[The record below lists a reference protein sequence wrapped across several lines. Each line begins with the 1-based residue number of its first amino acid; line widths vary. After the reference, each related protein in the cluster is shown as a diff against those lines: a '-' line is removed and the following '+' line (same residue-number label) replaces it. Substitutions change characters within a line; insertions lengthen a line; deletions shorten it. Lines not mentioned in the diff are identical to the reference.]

1 MFFLAWHRQGHRHKT
16 MKTLLKAS
24 LIASAI
30 AAIPS
35 SALALGAGPINV
47 FSGLGQP
54 LRAEVPLSAT
64 PQELQSLSA
73 RIASPEAFRQADLQY
88 APVLSQVR
96 VSVERSG
103 SQPVLRITSNRPVNE
118 PFLNLLLEFSWDAGR
133 LMREYTFLLDPVS
146 LPPTRTPQVA
156 PVAAPAP
163 ARIAPAATAET
174 VASGTYRVQR
184 GDTLR
189 RIAEANRPAEVT
201 LEQMLIALARQNPA
215 AFDGGNINRLK
226 AGAIL
231 QMPSAAQ
238 VRAIDRAEARREVIA
253 QAADFDA
260 YRRRL
265 AAAAPAATAADSSG
279 QASEGKITPRVEDA
293 ARPDTGA
300 DRVQVSRSVDQ
311 AGSGDAGMADR
322 LRALEEDLAAR
333 DRALD
338 EATQR
343 LVELERS
350 IRDLQKLI
358 ELKNEQLA
366 LLQQQAGLSAPSAT
380 NAQMPAQDAASTTPD
395 QAAPATAAQTSAL
408 EPPASAVE
416 PKPEPQAAQQAEPEA
431 APKAEDAGSKAE
443 EGASKP
449 QTAPPAVRKPAP
461 PPEPQ
466 PQPSFLEELLGD
478 PLILGAGG
486 GALALLLGYAGFK
499 LRQRRKHNEQPEP
512 SALMSQLPTGP
523 NSVFGTTGGQSVDT
537 SSSSVLQTDFS
548 QSGLSSIDTD
558 EGVDPVAE
566 ADVYMAY
573 GRDAQAEEILVDALK
588 ADPARLAI
596 YLKLLELYAA
606 RKSTKQFE
614 TIAAELYAR
623 TGGEG
628 AEWDKAAALGREIDP
643 DNPLYAA
650 MRQDPATPEAASDNK
665 TGSQSDRSQTLAA
678 AAAGALGAAAV
689 AADDIGSEAPAGGQ
703 EDAAQPATAEQAEE
717 ELTQSVG
724 ALEFELP
731 DIEPAQAAAEEASV
745 SDAAA
750 PATGQTGETQLKDTW
765 TMPGGQLAFTDTN
778 TGAEPATPEVSL
790 PEIDPNV
797 LDFNLDFE
805 APEAAEPQESSAPA
819 EQSSEADL
827 TAGSAN
833 SSSGENAAA
842 DSAFIDLDLP
852 AADTVD
858 LDLDAPPASP
868 APAGRAGEAGADL
881 AATVVAGDDSYGSET
896 QVEGVEAYSA
906 PSGDVVDL
914 EASSFDTNLL
924 DFDFELD
931 APPAGATGEPPALDL
946 SNIDLELEAPQP
958 EQSEAGEAPETAADA
973 ASSSVEDVA
982 GAQEIDTK
990 LELARAYE
998 EMGDKEGAR
1007 ELLEE
1012 VLREGN
1018 DSQQAAAREVLARLE

>member
-1 MFFLAWHRQGHRHKT
+1 MFFIAWHRQGHTHKT

-54 LRAEVPLSAT
+54 LRAEVPLYAT

-73 RIASPEAFRQADLQY
+73 RIASPEAFRQANLQY
-88 APVLSQVR
+88 SPALSQVR

-103 SQPVLRITSNRPVNE
+103 NQPVLRITSDRPVNE
-118 PFLNLLLEFSWDAGR
+118 PFLNVLLELSWDAGR
-133 LMREYTFLLDPVS
+133 LVREYTFLLDPVS

-156 PVAAPAP
+156 PVAAPTP
-163 ARIAPAATAET
+163 ARIAPAAAAET
-174 VASGTYRVQR
+174 VSSGSYRVQR

-215 AFDGGNINRLK
+215 AFDSGNINRLK
-226 AGAIL
+226 AGAVL
-231 QMPSAAQ
+231 QIPSAEQA
-238 VRAIDRAEARREVIA
+238 RAIDHAEARREVMA
-253 QAADFDA
+253 QVADFDA

-265 AAAAPAATAADSSG
+265 AAAAPAATSADSSG

-300 DRVQVSRSVDQ
+300 DRVQVSRSTDQ
-311 AGSGDAGMADR
+311 AGSGDVGTADR
-322 LRALEEDLAAR
+322 LRVLEEDLAAR

-338 EATQR
+338 EANQR
-343 LVELERS
+343 LADLERS

-366 LLQQQAGLSAPSAT
+366 LLQQQAGLNAPSAT

-395 QAAPATAAQTSAL
+395 QAAPATPVQVPAV
-408 EPPASAVE
+408 EPQASAVE
-416 PKPEPQAAQQAEPEA
+416 PKPEPQAAQQAGLEA
-431 APKAEDAGSKAE
+431 APKAEDAASKPE
-443 EGASKP
+443 EAASKP
-449 QTAPPAVRKPAP
+449 QAESPAVRKPAP

-499 LRQRRKHNEQPEP
+499 LRQRRKHNEQAES

-537 SSSSVLQTDFS
+537 TSSSVLQTDFS

-623 TGGEG
+623 SGGEG
-628 AEWDKAAALGREIDP
+628 AEWEKAAALGREIDP
-643 DNPLYAA
+643 DNPLYAQ
-650 MRQDPATPEAASDNK
+650 MRQGPATPEAALDNK
-665 TGSQSDRSQTLAA
+665 TGSQPDRAETLSA

-689 AADDIGSEAPAGGQ
+689 AADGMSSKTPAGAREG
-703 EDAAQPATAEQAEE
+703 AAQHATVEQAEE

-731 DIEPAQAAAEEASV
+731 DIEPGQTAVEQ
-745 SDAAA
+745 AAA

-765 TMPGGQLAFTDTN
+765 TMPGGQLAFTDTD
-778 TGAEPATPEVSL
+778 TGAEPATPEASL

-805 APEAAEPQESSAPA
+805 TPGAAEPQKGAAPV
-819 EQSSEADL
+819 EQSSQADSI
-827 TAGSAN
+827 TGSVKP
-833 SSSGENAAA
+833 SSGENAAA

-852 AADTVD
+852 AADAVD
-858 LDLDAPPASP
+858 FDLDAPQ
-868 APAGRAGEAGADL
+868 APAGRAGEGGADL
-881 AATVVAGDDSYGSET
+881 AATVIAGADSYGSET
-896 QVEGVEAYSA
+896 QVDGIEVYSA

-958 EQSEAGEAPETAADA
+958 EQSGAGEAPETAADA
-973 ASSSVEDVA
+973 ALSSIDDGA
-982 GAQEIDTK
+982 GGQEVDTK

-1018 DSQQAAAREVLARLE
+1018 DSQQAAARELLARLD

>member
-1 MFFLAWHRQGHRHKT
+1 

-54 LRAEVPLSAT
+54 LRAEVPLYAT

-73 RIASPEAFRQADLQY
+73 RIASPDAFRQANLPY
-88 APVLSQVR
+88 SPALSQVR

-103 SQPVLRITSNRPVNE
+103 NQPVLRITSDRPVNE
-118 PFLNLLLEFSWDAGR
+118 PFLNVLLELSWDAGR
-133 LMREYTFLLDPVS
+133 LVREYTFLLDPVS

-156 PVAAPAP
+156 PVAAPTP
-163 ARIAPAATAET
+163 ARIAPAAAAGT
-174 VASGTYRVQR
+174 VASGSYRVQR

-215 AFDGGNINRLK
+215 AFDSGNINRLK
-226 AGAIL
+226 AGAVL
-231 QMPSAAQ
+231 QIPSAEQA
-238 VRAIDRAEARREVIA
+238 RAIDHAEARREVMA
-253 QAADFDA
+253 QVADFDA

-265 AAAAPAATAADSSG
+265 AAAAPAATSADSSG

-300 DRVQVSRSVDQ
+300 DRVQVSRSTDQ
-311 AGSGDAGMADR
+311 AGSGDVGTADR
-322 LRALEEDLAAR
+322 LRVLEEDLAAR

-338 EATQR
+338 EANQR
-343 LVELERS
+343 LADLERS

-366 LLQQQAGLSAPSAT
+366 LLQQQAGLKAPSAT
-380 NAQMPAQDAASTTPD
+380 NAQMPAQDAASATSD
-395 QAAPATAAQTSAL
+395 QAAPATPAQVPAV
-408 EPPASAVE
+408 EPQASAVE
-416 PKPEPQAAQQAEPEA
+416 SKPEPQAAQQAGLEA
-431 APKAEDAGSKAE
+431 APKAEDAASKPE
-443 EGASKP
+443 EAASKP
-449 QTAPPAVRKPAP
+449 QAAPPAARKPAP

-499 LRQRRKHNEQPEP
+499 LRQRRKHNEQAEP

-537 SSSSVLQTDFS
+537 TSSSVLQTDFS

-623 TGGEG
+623 SGGEG

-643 DNPLYAA
+643 DNPLYAQ
-650 MRQDPATPEAASDNK
+650 MRQDPATPEVASDRK
-665 TGSQSDRSQTLAA
+665 TGSQSDRSETLTA
-678 AAAGALGAAAV
+678 AAAGAFGAAAV
-689 AADDIGSEAPAGGQ
+689 AADDMGSETPAGAQ
-703 EDAAQPATAEQAEE
+703 EDAAQPATVEQAEE
-717 ELTQSVG
+717 ELPQSLG

-731 DIEPAQAAAEEASV
+731 DIEPGQTAVEQ
-745 SDAAA
+745 AAA

-765 TMPGGQLAFTDTN
+765 TMPGGQLAFTDTD
-778 TGAEPATPEVSL
+778 TGAEPATPEASL

-805 APEAAEPQESSAPA
+805 TPGAAEPQSGAEPA

-827 TAGSAN
+827 ITGGAEP
-833 SSSGENAAA
+833 SSGENAAT

-852 AADTVD
+852 AAEAVD
-858 LDLDAPPASP
+858 FDLDAPQ
-868 APAGRAGEAGADL
+868 APAGRAGEAGADM
-881 AATVVAGDDSYGSET
+881 AATVIAGADSYGSET
-896 QVEGVEAYSA
+896 QVEGMEAYSA

-958 EQSEAGEAPETAADA
+958 EQSGAGVAPKTAADA
-973 ASSSVEDVA
+973 AVSSIDDGA
-982 GAQEIDTK
+982 GGQEVDTK

-1018 DSQQAAAREVLARLE
+1018 DSQQTAARELLARLD

>member
-1 MFFLAWHRQGHRHKT
+1 

-54 LRAEVPLSAT
+54 LRAEVPLYAT

-73 RIASPEAFRQADLQY
+73 RIASPEAFRQANLQY
-88 APVLSQVR
+88 SPALSQVR

-103 SQPVLRITSNRPVNE
+103 NQPVLRITSDRPVNE
-118 PFLNLLLEFSWDAGR
+118 PFLNVLLELSWDAGR
-133 LMREYTFLLDPVS
+133 LVREYTFLLDPVS

-156 PVAAPAP
+156 PVAAPTP
-163 ARIAPAATAET
+163 ARIAPAAAAET
-174 VASGTYRVQR
+174 MASGSYRVQR

-231 QMPSAAQ
+231 QMPSAEQA
-238 VRAIDRAEARREVIA
+238 RAIDHAEARREVIA

-300 DRVQVSRSVDQ
+300 DQVQVSRSADQ
-311 AGSGDAGMADR
+311 AGSGDAGTADR

-338 EATQR
+338 EANQR
-343 LVELERS
+343 LADLERS

-380 NAQMPAQDAASTTPD
+380 NAQMPAQEAASAAPD
-395 QAAPATAAQTSAL
+395 QAAPATPAQTSTV
-408 EPPASAVE
+408 EPQASAVE
-416 PKPEPQAAQQAEPEA
+416 PKPEPQAAQQAGLEA
-431 APKAEDAGSKAE
+431 APKAEDAASKPDEA
-443 EGASKP
+443 ASKP
-449 QTAPPAVRKPAP
+449 QAAPPAVRKPAP

-499 LRQRRKHNEQPEP
+499 LRQRRKHNEQAES

-623 TGGEG
+623 SGGEG

-643 DNPLYAA
+643 DNPLYAQ
-650 MRQDPATPEAASDNK
+650 MRHDPATPEVASDRK
-665 TGSQSDRSQTLAA
+665 TGSQSDRSGAVTA

-689 AADDIGSEAPAGGQ
+689 AADGMGSEAPAGAQ
-703 EDAAQPATAEQAEE
+703 EDAAQPGTVEQAEE
-717 ELTQSVG
+717 ELPQPLG

-731 DIEPAQAAAEEASV
+731 DIEPGQTAVEQ
-745 SDAAA
+745 AAA
-750 PATGQTGETQLKDTW
+750 PATGQTGETKLKDTW
-765 TMPGGQLAFTDTN
+765 TMPGGQLAFTDTD
-778 TGAEPATPEVSL
+778 TGAEPATPEASL

-805 APEAAEPQESSAPA
+805 APEAGEPQKGGAPV
-819 EQSSEADL
+819 EQSSQADSI
-827 TAGSAN
+827 TGGVKP
-833 SSSGENAAA
+833 SSGENAAT

-852 AADTVD
+852 AADAVD
-858 LDLDAPPASP
+858 FDLDAPQ
-868 APAGRAGEAGADL
+868 APAGRAGEAAADM
-881 AATVVAGDDSYGSET
+881 AATVIAGADSYGSET
-896 QVEGVEAYSA
+896 QVEGMEAYSA

-958 EQSEAGEAPETAADA
+958 EQSGARVAPETAADA
-973 ASSSVEDVA
+973 AVSSIDDGA
-982 GAQEIDTK
+982 GGQEVDTK

-1018 DSQQAAAREVLARLE
+1018 DSQQAAARELLARLD